1 MDQQVEA
8 PPRERRSAMRRIALL
23 TALCAAAA
31 NVVIAEPAMAAPQVP
46 VNVDGPYLGLTSFLP
61 SVGDMPSATV
71 DNGGVTLGAIR
82 LLGGN
87 FTPGTSWAPTGQ
99 VVSAASY
106 PNGPALY
113 GSTFGGDGV
122 TTFGVP
128 DLVGRSAIGAGAG
141 PGLSPVAAGQKVGSS
156 QVTITRE
163 QMPVT
168 HGGQGSPFVRRPP
181 AVGLNYLIRTAGR
194 NASTS
199 TILFDS
205 VGVVVPYAGT
215 VIPAGWMVADG
226 SLLAPAQYPALFAVI
241 GTTYGGDGVTTFALP
256 DLRGRAPVQAGC
268 GPGLVCRTLGQQFG
282 SDAVTITAAHL
293 PDALGGSRQNLDNNA
308 PSLALN
314 YVCNMFGIFPSRIVD
329 NADSVELFIGEV
341 VLYAGSFLDRQPT
354 CGGQLLN
361 LQQNQALFSI
371 LGTNFGGS
379 GVTTFGLPDLRG
391 RTAVGPRPSAG
402 LDNIYVGQ
410 LGGSSSLP
418 AWSSLSFWP
427 DPVAPGTPS
436 GVAAVAGDGEASVSW
451 TAPIS
456 NGGSPLTGYVVTPYI
471 GAAAQTPVVVT
482 PTSTDTTVTGL
493 TNGAAYTFTVAA
505 TNSAGTG
512 TASVATD
519 PVVPLPPLSVS
530 IGDVS
535 LHEGDGKTRSLSF
548 PVTLSSP
555 STAAVSVDYTVAGV
569 DATGG
574 TRPLSGIDFK
584 AVPTKTLSF
593 PVTPSGSTAVQ
604 KYVKVLVYSDELP
617 ESSESLTVTLSNPT
631 GATLGRSTGTGTI
644 VDDDTHAGTVVSV
657 GDASVVEGDT
667 GKTRAAQ
674 FAVTLSKPATSQVT
688 VTYRIVPG
696 SATGNYKS
704 GAVPPGTDLRD
715 YRGEIKTLPFKPT
728 AAGVTGVAKFVSV
741 AVFPDWPQEVDETFQ
756 IEIVS
761 VDGPATIGDAL
772 GDGVI
777 LDDD

>member
-8 PPRERRSAMRRIALL
+8 RPRARRSVMRGIALL
-23 TALCAAAA
+23 AALCCAAAA
-31 NVVIAEPAMAAPQVP
+31 IVVAEPATAAPQVP

-82 LLGGN
+82 LFGGN

-128 DLVGRSAIGAGAG
+128 DLVGRAAIGAGAG

-156 QVTITRE
+156 QVTIARE

-168 HGGQGSPFVRRPP
+168 HGGDGSPFVRRPP

-199 TILFDS
+199 TVLFDS

-226 SLLAPAQYPALFAVI
+226 SLLAPAQNPALFAVI

-268 GPGLVCRTLGQQFG
+268 GPGLACRTLGQQFG
-282 SDAVTITAAHL
+282 SEAATITAAHL

-314 YVCNMFGIFPSRIVD
+314 FVCNMFGIFPSRTTD
-329 NADSVELFIGEV
+329 NYDHVELVIGEV
-341 VLYAGSFLDRQPT
+341 MLYAGSYLDRQPT
-354 CGGQLLN
+354 CGGQILSIA
-361 LQQNQALFSI
+361 QNQALFSI
-371 LGTNFGGS
+371 LGTTFGGN
-379 GVTTFGLPDLRG
+379 GTTSFGLPDLRG
-391 RTAVGPRPSAG
+391 RTAIGPRPSAG
-402 LDNIYVGQ
+402 FDTIYVGQ
-410 LGGSSSLP
+410 QGGSSSLP
-418 AWSSLSFWP
+418 LWSTPSVFP
-427 DPVAPGTPS
+427 DPVAPGPPTD
-436 GVAAVAGDGEASVSW
+436 VTAVAGNSTASVSW
-451 TAPIS
+451 SAPIS

-471 GAAAQTPVVVT
+471 GGVAQTPVVV
-482 PTSTDTTVTGL
+482 PATSTDTTVTGL
-493 TNGAAYTFTVAA
+493 TNGSAYTFTVAA

-512 TASVATD
+512 APSAPSD
-519 PVVPLPPLSVS
+519 EVVPLAPLSVS

-535 LHEGDGKTRSLSF
+535 VHEGDGKTRTLSF

-555 STAAVSVDYTVAGV
+555 SSTPVSVDYTVAGV

-574 TRPLSGIDFK
+574 SKPLAGIDFK
-584 AVPTKTLSF
+584 AAPTKTLSF
-593 PVTPSGSTAVQ
+593 AVTGSGATAVQ
-604 KYVKVLVYSDELP
+604 KYVNVVVYSDDVP

-631 GATLGRSTGTGTI
+631 GATLGRSMGTGTI
-644 VDDDTHAGTVVSV
+644 IDDDTHTGTLVSV
-657 GDASVVEGDT
+657 GDASVVEGHT
-667 GKTRAAQ
+667 GKTRLAK
-674 FAVTLSKPATSQVT
+674 FPVTLSKPAASPVT

-696 SATGNYKS
+696 SASGDYKS
-704 GAVPPGTDLRD
+704 GAVPAGTDLRD
-715 YRGEIKTLPFKPT
+715 YRGALRTLAFKPT

-741 AVFPDWPQEVDETFQ
+741 AVFPDWSQENDETFQ

-761 VDGPATIGDAL
+761 VDGPATIGDAV
-772 GDGVI
+772 GEGVI
-777 LDDD
+777 LTDD